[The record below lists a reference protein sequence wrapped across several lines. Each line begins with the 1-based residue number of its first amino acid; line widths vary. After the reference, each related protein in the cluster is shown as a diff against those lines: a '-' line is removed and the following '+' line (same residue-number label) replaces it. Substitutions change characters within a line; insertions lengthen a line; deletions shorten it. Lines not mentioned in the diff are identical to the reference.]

1 MERMNSAGKELDS
14 KLGSPKCQKMEVCTE
29 SQLLLTRIM
38 WFFSLR
44 VKLELKT
51 RGGGSRAR
59 IMFAFLGMGHWEG
72 SVGVTV
78 VPSTKLCTICSRI
91 GKGKVRE
98 GANGN
103 SPFKDNF
110 N

>member
-14 KLGSPKCQKMEVCTE
+14 KLGSPKCQKIEVCTE

-38 WFFSLR
+38 FFFFFFSLR

-59 IMFAFLGMGHWEG
+59 IIFTFLGLGHWEG
-72 SVGVTV
+72 IVGVTV
-78 VPSTKLCTICSRI
+78 FSLTKHCTVCSRWE
-91 GKGKVRE
+91 GKGER
-98 GANGN
+98 G
-103 SPFKDNF
+103 S
-110 N
+110 